1 MIQARIVEVMSFLRL
16 TAVALAE
23 NIGVQPSSVSHI
35 LSGRNKPSLDFV
47 NKLLSRYPQIDSNW
61 LLRGEGKMI
70 KSDKVQSSGA
80 NLSLF
85 PKDDES
91 ELEFEK
97 SDSDK
102 ILMEFDSNVENKKP
116 IEKNEPPVVNVRA
129 KKKIKSD
136 VPSSTSASEREIKR
150 IVIFYSDNSFEEFLP
165 KNT

>member
-85 PKDDES
+85 PKDEES

-102 ILMEFDSNVENKKP
+102 FLMEFDSNVENKKP
-116 IEKNEPPVVNVRA
+116 IEKNEPPVVNVRV
-129 KKKIKSD
+129 KKKVKSD
-136 VPSSTSASEREIKR
+136 VPSSASASEREIKR

>member
-1 MIQARIVEVMSFLRL
+1 MIQTRIVEVMSFLRL

-61 LLRGEGKMI
+61 LLRGEGKML
-70 KSDKVQSSGA
+70 KSDKAASSGG

-91 ELEFEK
+91 ELNFEK

-102 ILMEFDSNVENKKP
+102 LSMEFDSNVENRELV
-116 IEKNEPPVVNVRA
+116 EKNEPPVVNVRA
-129 KKKIKSD
+129 KKKPKTE
-136 VPSSTSASEREIKR
+136 VSSPVLVSEREIKR
-150 IVIFYSDNSFEEFLP
+150 IVIFYSDNSFEEFSP